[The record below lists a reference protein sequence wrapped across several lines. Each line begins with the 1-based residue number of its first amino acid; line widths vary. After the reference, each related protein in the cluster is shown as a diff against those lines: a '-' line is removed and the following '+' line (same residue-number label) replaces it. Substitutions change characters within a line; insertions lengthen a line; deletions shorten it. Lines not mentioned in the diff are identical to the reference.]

1 MHLPAVSRE
10 EMEHLAHKDHQV
22 STAHLVRTEMWAPLD
37 PMDHQLVLASIL
49 SPLYNEC
56 SIFLTSKSK
65 RSCRI
70 HSDL

>member
-22 STAHLVRTEMWAPLD
+22 STAHLVRTEMWAALD
-37 PMDHQLVLASIL
+37 PMDHPLVLASIL